1 MSGRS
6 VRASTPAVVAAGILT
21 TIAAISSAD
30 PLHRPSA
37 VCPESRSQIFFFP
50 QSTFHSRPDLD
61 AFVRKWYSQQL
72 SAMKEP
78 SLSCG
83 ASPGTEAYR
92 FTWLRTFHHPI
103 AVRIT
108 WSEEGGE
115 LTSVELD
122 GAGGYEP
129 GSILK
134 TARRPLPE
142 GEWSVLKASV
152 ERLRFWAMPT
162 RPSADPSGADGA
174 QWITEG
180 RRGDEYHIVDRW
192 SPKTG
197 SYRDMGL
204 QFLRLAGITI
214 PARELY

>member
-1 MSGRS
+1 VLRIS
-6 VRASTPAVVAAGILT
+6 VAAGIATML
-21 TIAAISSAD
+21 AAMGSAD
-30 PLHRPSA
+30 PLHSPPA
-37 VCPESRSQIFFFP
+37 VCPESSSLTFFFP
-50 QSTFHSRPDLD
+50 QSTFHPKPDLD
-61 AFVRKWYSQQL
+61 GFVRKWYSHQL

-83 ASPGTEAYR
+83 VAPGTEAYR
-92 FTWLRTFHHPI
+92 STWLRTFHHPI
-103 AVRIT
+103 AVRIS
-108 WSEEGGE
+108 WSEERGE

-134 TARRPLPE
+134 TGHRPLPK

-152 ERLRFWAMPT
+152 ERLKFWAMPT
-162 RPSADPSGADGA
+162 RLSADLSGADGA
-174 QWITEG
+174 QWIIEG

-197 SYRDMGL
+197 SYRDVGL
-204 QFLRLAGITI
+204 QFLRLAGII
-214 PARELY
+214 VPAREVY